1 MEIKLNIYKDNTSK
15 EPMHTYICYGF
26 SFDTIIKFEEFQT
39 KSKDT
44 DFKAQMELILEFL
57 RNVFSDFKED
67 HLKLLRPNDLHDF
80 MLSIGQAI
88 KGEYGKAEKN

>member
-1 MEIKLNIYKDNTSK
+1 MEIKLNIYENNSSN
-15 EPMHTYICYGF
+15 EPIHTYICYGF

-44 DFKAQMELILEFL
+44 DFKGQMDLIMEFL
-57 RNVFSDFKED
+57 KNVFSDFKDE
-67 HLKLLRPNDLHDF
+67 HLKLLRPNDLHEF
-80 MLSIGQAI
+80 MLSIGKAI

>member
-1 MEIKLNIYKDNTSK
+1 MEVKLNIYENNSSDKPSY
-15 EPMHTYICYGF
+15 TYVCYGF

-44 DFKAQMELILEFL
+44 DFKGQMELILDFL
-57 RNVFSDFKED
+57 KTVFVDFKDE

-80 MLSIGQAI
+80 MLSVGKAI
-88 KGEYGKAEKN
+88 SGEYGKAEKN

>member
-1 MEIKLNIYKDNTSK
+1 MEIKLNIYESNSSN
-15 EPMHTYICYGF
+15 EPIHTYVCYGF

-44 DFKAQMELILEFL
+44 DFKGQMDLIMEFL
-57 RNVFSDFKED
+57 KNVFSDFKDE
-67 HLKLLRPNDLHDF
+67 HLKLLRPNDLHEF
-80 MLSIGQAI
+80 MLAIGKAI

>member
-1 MEIKLNIYKDNTSK
+1 MEIKLNIYENNSSN
-15 EPMHTYICYGF
+15 EPIHTYVCYGF

-44 DFKAQMELILEFL
+44 DFKGQMDLIMEFL
-57 RNVFSDFKED
+57 KNVFSDFKDE
-67 HLKLLRPNDLHDF
+67 HLKMLRPNDLHEF
-80 MLSIGQAI
+80 MLSIGKAI

>member
-1 MEIKLNIYKDNTSK
+1 MEIKLDIYPNNSSN
-15 EPMHTYICYGF
+15 EPMHTYVCYGF
-26 SFDTIIKFEEFQT
+26 SFDTIIKFEEFQS

-44 DFKAQMELILEFL
+44 DFKGQMELILDFL
-57 RNVFSDFKED
+57 KNVFSDFKEE
-67 HLKLLRPNDLHDF
+67 HLNLLRPNDLHSF

>member
-1 MEIKLNIYKDNTSK
+1 MEIKLNIYPNNSSN
-15 EPMHTYICYGF
+15 EPVHTYVCYGF

-39 KSKDT
+39 KSQDT
-44 DFKAQMELILEFL
+44 DFKGQMELILDFL
-57 RNVFSDFKED
+57 KNVFTDFNDE

-80 MLSIGQAI
+80 MLSVGQAI

>member
-1 MEIKLNIYKDNTSK
+1 MEIKLNIYPNNSSN
-15 EPMHTYICYGF
+15 EPMHTYVCYGF
-26 SFDTIIKFEEFQT
+26 SFDTIIKFEEFQN

-44 DFKAQMELILEFL
+44 DFKGQMELILDFL
-57 RNVFSDFKED
+57 NNVFNDFKED

-80 MLSIGQAI
+80 MLSVGQAI